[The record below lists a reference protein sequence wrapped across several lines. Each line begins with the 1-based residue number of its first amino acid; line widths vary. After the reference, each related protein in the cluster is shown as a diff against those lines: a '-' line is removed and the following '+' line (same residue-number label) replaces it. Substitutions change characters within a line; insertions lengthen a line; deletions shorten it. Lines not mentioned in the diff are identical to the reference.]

1 MENDERLRPEAVAA
15 AASAMAD
22 GAKWR
27 RERVR
32 IRVGF
37 RQEARGFY
45 LAVFNNTI
53 TCSLFLRMNELS
65 LIK

>member
-1 MENDERLRPEAVAA
+1 MENDARLRPEAVAA

-53 TCSLFLRMNELS
+53 TC
-65 LIK
+65 